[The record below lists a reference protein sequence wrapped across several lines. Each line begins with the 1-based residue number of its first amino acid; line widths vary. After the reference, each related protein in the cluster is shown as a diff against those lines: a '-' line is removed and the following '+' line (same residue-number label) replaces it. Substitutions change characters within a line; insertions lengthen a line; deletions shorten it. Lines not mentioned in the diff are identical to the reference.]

1 MYTPLGDMGYHRRGG
16 KPTRFAQ
23 RPMEARAM
31 IAACLE
37 AYRFSRNEH
46 WIKYARE
53 AFQWFLGRN
62 ELGQPLY
69 DAETGG
75 CCDGLLPGKVDPNFS
90 AEALLAFLM
99 AQLEMR
105 LFDQLYRQRT
115 STSLQLPILQIG
127 SPIPIIHSGE

>member
-16 KPTRFAQ
+16 KPARFAQ
-23 RPMEARAM
+23 RPVEARAM

-37 AYRFSRNEH
+37 AYRYGRNER
-46 WIKYARE
+46 WIQYARG

-62 ELGQPLY
+62 ELGLPLY

-105 LFDQLYRQRT
+105 LFDQLYRQRA

-127 SPIPIIHSGE
+127 SPNPLIHSEE